1 MEDIT
6 VFKDKKKIHKE
17 MLNIFNDIHKYI
29 HSQNMISTSNEDI
42 VELINDF
49 NAIYDKLKKDEWNN
63 PSDIIFLKKI
73 NNVTKNDVKLRE
85 YLNKMEYIKIYD
97 ILKKELTDLS
107 EEQIRLLISSTSIFD
122 DLDDSMYKNIVKC
135 FSNSLIMKDL
145 NELTD
150 FQNRVNKLV
159 DYIECIQMGEDP
171 INVSL
176 ENLNKDKE
184 VYANEDG
191 LSSGIFTIDRIYK
204 YYINQVNNLSQILDV
219 ELGVKTIININR
231 IKYIKKLNQSTQMKF
246 IELIKMI
253 KNIKLGLIN
262 EIEGISNLV
271 EIFDH
276 FKDEIDKIEIDTL
289 KNLFSFMFIN
299 KLNINEIDDYY
310 RGL

>member
-49 NAIYDKLKKDEWNN
+49 NAIYNKLKKDEWNN

-73 NNVTKNDVKLRE
+73 NNVTKSDVKLKE

-145 NELTD
+145 NEPMD

-204 YYINQVNNLSQILDV
+204 YYINQINNLSQILDV

>member
-49 NAIYDKLKKDEWNN
+49 NVIYDKLKKDEWNN

-145 NELTD
+145 NEPMD
-150 FQNRVNKLV
+150 FQNRVYKLV

>member
-145 NELTD
+145 NEPMD
-150 FQNRVNKLV
+150 FQNRVYKLV

-191 LSSGIFTIDRIYK
+191 LDSGIFTIDRIYK

>member
-49 NAIYDKLKKDEWNN
+49 NAIYNKLKKDEWNN

-73 NNVTKNDVKLRE
+73 NNVTKSDVKLKE

-145 NELTD
+145 NEPTD
-150 FQNRVNKLV
+150 FQNRVYKLV

>member
-145 NELTD
+145 NEPTD

-184 VYANEDG
+184 VYVNEDR
-191 LSSGIFTIDRIYK
+191 LDSGIFTIDRIYK

-289 KNLFSFMFIN
+289 NNLFSFMFIN

>member
-29 HSQNMISTSNEDI
+29 HSQNMINTSNEDI

-49 NAIYDKLKKDEWNN
+49 NAIYDELKKDEWNN

-73 NNVTKNDVKLRE
+73 NNVTKSDVKLRE
-85 YLNKMEYIKIYD
+85 YLNKMEYIKIYY

-145 NELTD
+145 NEPMD

-184 VYANEDG
+184 VYVNEDR
-191 LSSGIFTIDRIYK
+191 LDSGIFTIDRIYK

-246 IELIKMI
+246 RERIKMI

>member
-49 NAIYDKLKKDEWNN
+49 NAIYDELKKDEWNN

-73 NNVTKNDVKLRE
+73 NNVTKSDVKLRE
-85 YLNKMEYIKIYD
+85 YLNKMEYIKIYY

-145 NELTD
+145 NEPMD